1 MGAPEYT
8 QRALAYLRLRGE
20 TLKDNLYI
28 QLAKTIYSLYRFYSF
43 FFPLKYKHIGN
54 FLIENVTAIT
64 SYGKFYCRK
73 YEEDLGIISDAYEI
87 KTIKEFI
94 SLSKGKDL
102 VIDVGAHIGKYTIL
116 AAKLSKKVIAIE
128 PNKENFTI
136 LERNIRLNRLNNV
149 YALNLAAFNKNSKLK
164 LYIGDTSGQHSIFK
178 KYGNYQSV
186 DGIKLDSL
194 FKRLNIKKVDLIKI
208 DVEGAELQVLLGMLE
223 YLKKRR
229 VKNIIIEVKPNNLR
243 KIKRLFEKLGYLI
256 KKIEDENYIVTTK

>member
-1 MGAPEYT
+1 MSVPEYI

-20 TLKDNLYI
+20 TLKDDLYI
-28 QLAKTIYSLYRFYSF
+28 HLAKTIYSLYRFYSF
-43 FFPLKYKHIGN
+43 FFPVRYKHIGN
-54 FLIENVTAIT
+54 FLIGNVTVIT

-94 SLSKGKDL
+94 NLLKGKDL

-208 DVEGAELQVLLGMLE
+208 DVEGAEVQVLLGMLE

-256 KKIEDENYIVTTK
+256 KKIEDENYLVTTK